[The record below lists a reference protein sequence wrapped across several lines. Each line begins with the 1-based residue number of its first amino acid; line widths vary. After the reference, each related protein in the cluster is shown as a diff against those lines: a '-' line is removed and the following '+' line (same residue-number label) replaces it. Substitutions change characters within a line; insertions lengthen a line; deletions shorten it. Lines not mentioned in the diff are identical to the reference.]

1 MVAYVLVVFLVP
13 IYASDFAQGGSIG
26 SGVATIPSGSGGAC
40 TGSIFGGDDSDLQ
53 MVVLLVVVLYMVEV
67 F

>member
-13 IYASDFAQGGSIG
+13 IHASDFAQGGSIG
-26 SGVATIPSGSGGAC
+26 SGAATSGSGGAC
-40 TGSIFGGDDSDLQ
+40 TGSIFGADDSDLQ

>member
-26 SGVATIPSGSGGAC
+26 SDVATTPSGSQ
-40 TGSIFGGDDSDLQ
+40 L
-53 MVVLLVVVLYMVEV
+53 VHVLVVFLVVMIVICRWWY